1 MTAANASAYPRTCP
15 PAYLEVVVGDDD
27 ATARTGRSTPSK
39 TVESGVVM

>member
-1 MTAANASAYPRTCP
+1 MTAANASAYP
-15 PAYLEVVVGDDD
+15 PAYPEVVVGDDD